1 MKTNQKLYQEL
12 RKKYT
17 AEELADSVFVPS
29 EQSDEE
35 REKSRKEFARL
46 RMEKLASSSDD
57 EKMLAALLH
66 LKYTIKSYIV
76 HSNYAEEKSIGKM
89 LKKYLKAVGRTQRKF
104 AEEVN
109 IHPSQLNRVIKGKEP
124 ISKSLAYRLELHSG
138 ETIPA
143 IYWWKLMQKDVERE
157 IMTADKEREME
168 RKQVKVVAYRA

>member
-1 MKTNQKLYQEL
+1 MKSNQELYQEL
-12 RKKYT
+12 RKEHT
-17 AEELADSVFVPS
+17 AEELADSVFVTAEAS
-29 EQSDEE
+29 KEE
-35 REKSRKEFARL
+35 KEKSRKEFARL
-46 RMEKLASSSDD
+46 RMEKRANKTDE
-57 EKMLAALLH
+57 EKMLASLLQI
-66 LKYTIKSYIV
+66 KYQIKSYIS
-76 HSNYAEEKSIGKM
+76 HSKYDEEKSIGKM
-89 LKKYLKAVGRTQRKF
+89 LKMYLKAVGRTQKKF

-143 IYWWKLMQKDVERE
+143 IYWWKLMQKEVERD